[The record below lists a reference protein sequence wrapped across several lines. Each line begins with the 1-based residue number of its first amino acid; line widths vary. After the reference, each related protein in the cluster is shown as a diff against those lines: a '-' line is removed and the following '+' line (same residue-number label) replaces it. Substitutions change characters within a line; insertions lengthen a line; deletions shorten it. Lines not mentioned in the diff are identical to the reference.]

1 MFFLKNSFGLVTNSG
16 ANEEE
21 AEREDAAGRTREP
34 IVTWL
39 STEFD
44 SHSHSFCWK
53 NSLPLSISKR
63 YTQRCARQYEHHAI
77 YAVPWRQFD
86 QLLVKCLPACWG
98 GAMKSI
104 NIYCHLTVIFKDD
117 LSHFEK
123 KQFERMTLTW
133 GYIKEDFP
141 KREWRSMVQS
151 EIVR

>member
-123 KQFERMTLTW
+123 KQFERMTW

>member
-53 NSLPLSISKR
+53 NSLPLSISLYSPYSLHSIPPLKILLCLFSPSLFPFSPSLLFCPPSLCSR
-63 YTQRCARQYEHHAI
+63 YCYKDTVPLDPTSWFFYQTNISDPLTRSPGRRKVQFFCEHCA
-77 YAVPWRQFD
+77 
-86 QLLVKCLPACWG
+86 
-98 GAMKSI
+98 
-104 NIYCHLTVIFKDD
+104 
-117 LSHFEK
+117 
-123 KQFERMTLTW
+123 
-133 GYIKEDFP
+133 
-141 KREWRSMVQS
+141 
-151 EIVR
+151 VR